1 MSTKKNIQVSIIVP
15 SLNQGHFIERTI
27 LSILDQK
34 YSGTEIII
42 IDGGSTDDTIAII
55 KKYERFLSYWVS
67 EEDRGQSHAL
77 NKGLK
82 VCSGDLIGWLN
93 SDDIYLPKVFQ
104 ELAQVVADNPQC
116 DIYYANRININ
127 ADDRFMG
134 KVTYARSAP
143 GFMAFFAK
151 YRGLTFCSQAAFF
164 RRNVF
169 NDVGEF
175 DESFD
180 IAMDVDFFYRC
191 ILHRKKF
198 HYTNSE
204 WGAWR
209 QHGSAKTIGSFEQ
222 DPKRLAEREL
232 FLNKHNLYRGPGYG
246 FLYVLAGIWRRLLV
260 ATQ

>member
-1 MSTKKNIQVSIIVP
+1 MPSKKNIKVSIIVP

-34 YSGTEIII
+34 YPETEIII
-42 IDGGSTDDTIAII
+42 IDGGSTDDTNEII
-55 KKYERFLSYWVS
+55 KKYEKFLSYWVS

-104 ELAQVVADNPQC
+104 ELSQVVADNPEYE
-116 DIYYANRININ
+116 IYYANRINVDT
-127 ADDRFMG
+127 DDRVMK

-143 GFMAFFAK
+143 GFMAFFSK
-151 YRGLTFCSQAAFF
+151 YRGLPFCSQAAFF

-169 NDVGEF
+169 KDVGEF
-175 DESFD
+175 DENFD
-180 IAMDVDFFYRC
+180 IVMDVDFFYRC

-198 HYTNSE
+198 HYTNSV

-209 QHGSAKTIGSFEQ
+209 EHSSAKTGSSFEQ
-222 DPKRLAEREL
+222 DPKRLKEREL
-232 FLNKHNLYRGPGYG
+232 FFKKHNLYRGPGCG

>member
-1 MSTKKNIQVSIIVP
+1 VIQPKISVIIP
-15 SLNQGHFIERTI
+15 SLNQGNFLDRTI
-27 LSILDQK
+27 LSILNQK
-34 YSGTEIII
+34 YSNIEIIL
-42 IDGGSTDDTIAII
+42 IDGGSTDDTISII
-55 KKYERFLSYWVS
+55 KQYEKHLSYWVS
-67 EEDRGQSHAL
+67 EPDRGQSHAL

-82 VCSGDLIGWLN
+82 VSSGDLIGWLN
-93 SDDIYLPKVFQ
+93 SDDIYLPNVFQ
-104 ELAQVVADNPQC
+104 ELARVALENPEY
-116 DIYYANRININ
+116 DIYYANRINVD

-164 RRNVF
+164 RRNLF
-169 NDVGEF
+169 KDVGQF

-180 IAMDVDFFYRC
+180 IVMDVDFFYRC
-191 ILHRKKF
+191 ILRQKKF
-198 HYTNSE
+198 HYTNRV

-209 QHGSAKTIGSFEQ
+209 QHGAAKTGSPFEQ
-222 DPKRLAEREL
+222 DPRRLAEREL
-232 FLNKHNLYRGPGYG
+232 FLNKHKLYRGPGYG

>member
-1 MSTKKNIQVSIIVP
+1 MSSKKNIRISIIVP
-15 SLNQGHFIERTI
+15 SLNQGPFIERTI

-34 YSGTEIII
+34 YSNTEIII
-42 IDGGSTDDTIAII
+42 IDGGSTDNTIGII
-55 KKYERFLSYWVS
+55 KKYEKFVSYWVS

-104 ELAQVVADNPQC
+104 ELAQVVNENPGY
-116 DIYYANRININ
+116 DIYYANRINVD
-127 ADDRFMG
+127 ADDSFIS

-151 YRGLTFCSQAAFF
+151 YRGLPFCSQASFF
-164 RRNVF
+164 RKSVF
-169 NDVGEF
+169 SDVGGFE
-175 DESFD
+175 ENFD
-180 IAMDVDFFYRC
+180 IVMDVDFFYRC
-191 ILHRKKF
+191 ILHQKKF
-198 HYTNSE
+198 HYTNSV

-209 QHGSAKTIGSFEQ
+209 QHGSAKTGSAFEQ
-222 DPKRLAEREL
+222 DPKRLTEREL
-232 FLNKHNLYRGPGYG
+232 FLKKHNLYRGPGHSL
-246 FLYVLAGIWRRLLV
+246 LYVFAGIWRRLLL